1 MVDIAVKSGAA
12 WICHAQDHRLA
23 DVLLPV
29 HINSKDNEEE
39 ERSQLEG
46 DKTNM

>member
-12 WICHAQDHRLA
+12 WVCRAQDHHLA

-29 HINSKDNEEE
+29 HVSSKDKEEE
-39 ERSQLEG
+39 QLSQLEG
-46 DKTNM
+46 DKTNL